1 MIVSR
6 ENDIQEVT
14 SVLVSGHSNRAAL
27 ALALLNIDV
36 TEKGEEERA
45 AQSCLEEC
53 DILCLAIKKDS
64 VALYQPRHKMGL
76 EV

>member
-36 TEKGEEERA
+36 TEKGEEEE
-45 AQSCLEEC
+45 LPNP
-53 DILCLAIKKDS
+53 
-64 VALYQPRHKMGL
+64 V
-76 EV
+76 